1 MTVSA
6 GTSKTLTY
14 DYTGVGLISYL
25 AISGESGNF
34 SYTYDG
40 DNRLYTVTNPNSVQV
55 SFSYD
60 NGGRR
65 TYITDP
71 GSYVQYSYNARN
83 WITSVYNR
91 TTGGTTRYDASYAY
105 NNGSTW
111 DNCGNPLVRTENIAG
126 STYTTTLTY
135 DNIYRETAETK
146 KDSSNNTIY
155 ALSYGYDAC
164 GNRTTRTLGGVT
176 YTYVYDNNNKMSS
189 ASGGGL
195 TASFGGAC
203 PERSRGD
210 NNGNMTS
217 VSGTMYG
224 SKSMVY
230 NDSNYMTSITYS
242 GTTDNYWYMYDGRR
256 YKATLAGT
264 TTCYLYNGQRVLEE
278 EDTSGNMQAR
288 YTTERRLLL

>member
-1 MTVSA
+1 MTA
-6 GTSKTLTY
+6 GSSKTLTY

-34 SYTYDG
+34 SW
-40 DNRLYTVTNPNSVQV
+40 NRERPRSRGVEESR
-55 SFSYD
+55 SR
-60 NGGRR
+60 NGRIVRQLAG
-65 TYITDP
+65 
-71 GSYVQYSYNARN
+71 
-83 WITSVYNR
+83 
-91 TTGGTTRYDASYAY
+91 SYAY
-105 NNGSTW
+105 NNGSTR
-111 DNCGNPLVRTENIAG
+111 DSCGNPPAGKLHATSWWHFLHCPTDGNARNAEVRTENIAG

-135 DNIYRETAETK
+135 DNVYQETAETK
-146 KDSSNNTIY
+146 KDSGNNTIY

-176 YTYVYDNNNKMSS
+176 YTYVGACPERSRGNNNNKMAS

-195 TASFGGAC
+195 TASFGY
-203 PERSRGD
+203 D

-242 GTTDNYWYMYDGRR
+242 GTTDNY
-256 YKATLAGT
+256 
-264 TTCYLYNGQRVLEE
+264 
-278 EDTSGNMQAR
+278 
-288 YTTERRLLL
+288 